1 MLSVV
6 CVVNMVGDL
15 FLFIKIFI
23 FLFLF
28 TMTFSVPKS
37 IYEWSLRIIDLIGN
51 IILDYLKK
59 TVHNIL
65 TITTDIQGGGL

>member
-1 MLSVV
+1 
-6 CVVNMVGDL
+6 
-15 FLFIKIFI
+15 
-23 FLFLF
+23 
-28 TMTFSVPKS
+28 MTFSVPKS

-65 TITTDIQGGGL
+65 TITTDIQEGGL

>member
-1 MLSVV
+1 
-6 CVVNMVGDL
+6 
-15 FLFIKIFI
+15 
-23 FLFLF
+23 
-28 TMTFSVPKS
+28 MTFSVPKS

-65 TITTDIQGGGL
+65 TITTDIQGGGLWKKSSQVFKENSWNIPKKKFILI